1 MISWGLVVILTGFA
15 QTTMHL
21 YILRFLLGVAEAGF
35 FPGII
40 LYLTYW
46 FRARERGRATA
57 VLLLALPIGG
67 LFGAPASTW
76 ILDNISWLGM
86 AGWRWMFILEGIPVI
101 IIGIIVVFYLT
112 NRPANAKWLSKE

>member
-1 MISWGLVVILTGFA
+1 MWIARIMISWGLVVILTGFA

-67 LFGAPASTW
+67 LIGAPVSR
-76 ILDNISWLGM
+76 I
-86 AGWRWMFILEGIPVI
+86 
-101 IIGIIVVFYLT
+101 
-112 NRPANAKWLSKE
+112 AKCCSQ